1 MRASEFRSVE
11 LLREGA
17 LTHSELGK
25 HYGRY
30 IGMFIDKIN
39 NGEPFEVI
47 NPEKRVELG
56 DQVILDTSGV
66 RAILQAYFGQNK
78 IPDADSITAD
88 GVGSINSNRYYR
100 RVQVT
105 NIM

>member
-30 IGMFIDKIN
+30 LGMFVDKVN
-39 NGEPFEVI
+39 NNEPFELI
-47 NPEKRVELG
+47 NKDKQLELGG
-56 DQVILDTSGV
+56 DQVILDASSV
-66 RAILQAYFGQNK
+66 KLILQAYFGPLKYLMLIVLLLTVVVKLYLRLIQIK
-78 IPDADSITAD
+78 
-88 GVGSINSNRYYR
+88 
-100 RVQVT
+100 
-105 NIM
+105 